1 MRDRGRCPHAGG
13 PVSIELG
20 RKVRRFFY
28 IVGGDANAIVL
39 DLDAYRFV
47 RLRSSRDDDPAAVD
61 LSLYLTVVMLA
72 DGENF
77 GPLEY
82 DIGVAKLDMAGF
94 FLTPGDDPICA
105 PDDGGSAH
113 CSRAFSQSM
122 ILLYSALPPGPNRR
136 ARRNPWIMFSAQ

>member
-1 MRDRGRCPHAGG
+1 MRA
-13 PVSIELG
+13 
-20 RKVRRFFY
+20 VRLRLNFAERFEEFFH
-28 IVGGDANAIVL
+28 ILGGDADAIVL
-39 DLDAYRFV
+39 NLDAYQFV
-47 RLRSSRDDDPAAVD
+47 RLCSSRDNDPAAVD
-61 LSLYLTVVMLA
+61 LGLDLTVVMFA

-82 DIGVAKLDMAGF
+82 DIGVAQLEMAGF

-105 PDDGGSAH
+105 LDDGGSAH
-113 CSRAFSQSM
+113 CSRALSQST

>member
-28 IVGGDANAIVL
+28 IVGGDADAIVL

-82 DIGVAKLDMAGF
+82 DIGVAQLDMAGF

-113 CSRAFSQSM
+113 CSRAFSQST

>member
-1 MRDRGRCPHAGG
+1 MRAVRFRLNLAERFEDFFH
-13 PVSIELG
+13 ILG
-20 RKVRRFFY
+20 R
-28 IVGGDANAIVL
+28 DADAIVL

-61 LSLYLTVVMLA
+61 LGLDLTVVMFA

-82 DIGVAKLDMAGF
+82 DIGVAQVDMAGF
-94 FLTPGDDPICA
+94 FLTPGDDSICA

-113 CSRAFSQSM
+113 CSRAFSQST

>member
-28 IVGGDANAIVL
+28 IVGGDADAIVL

-61 LSLYLTVVMLA
+61 LSLYLTVVMFA

-82 DIGVAKLDMAGF
+82 DIGVAQVDMAGF
-94 FLTPGDDPICA
+94 FLTPGDDSICA

-113 CSRAFSQSM
+113 CSRAFSQST
-122 ILLYSALPPGPNRR
+122 ILLYSAFPPGPNRR

>member
-1 MRDRGRCPHAGG
+1 MRA
-13 PVSIELG
+13 
-20 RKVRRFFY
+20 VRFRLNLAERFEGFFY
-28 IVGGDANAIVL
+28 IVGGDADAIVL

-82 DIGVAKLDMAGF
+82 DIGVAQLDMAGF